1 MDSACLSGR
10 MFDSRS
16 RRPGFGAMVFL
27 VGVLLGRSHQSPSI
41 VLLKSRKC
49 INNVILRPDRSEI
62 MLEAEYRAVYSI
74 NQSASKNLGQS
85 ISNQSHYSSCPQLGG
100 GIEIAQLSYYS
111 RGKTPPLCLPVCRR
125 LQLVS
130 FDDGILVV
138 EWIQSTA
145 L

>member
-1 MDSACLSGR
+1 MI
-10 MFDSRS
+10 
-16 RRPGFGAMVFL
+16 
-27 VGVLLGRSHQSPSI
+27 LLITTPPPQEKAR
-41 VLLKSRKC
+41 
-49 INNVILRPDRSEI
+49 
-62 MLEAEYRAVYSI
+62 
-74 NQSASKNLGQS
+74 
-85 ISNQSHYSSCPQLGG
+85 PQLGG

-145 L
+145 LWYLCFSQHTTLALNWTKREVGKARPDQSAGHAKP

>member
-1 MDSACLSGR
+1 MSGVPFQEPVLSMGTWSSAT
-10 MFDSRS
+10 
-16 RRPGFGAMVFL
+16 
-27 VGVLLGRSHQSPSI
+27 PSQGSLNT
-41 VLLKSRKC
+41 VST
-49 INNVILRPDRSEI
+49 V
-62 MLEAEYRAVYSI
+62 
-74 NQSASKNLGQS
+74 
-85 ISNQSHYSSCPQLGG
+85 CPQLGE